1 MGCTQN
7 KATSTV
13 RIQKRIQQ
21 VKVKPGM
28 FVEEKGDLFAYE
40 YELGEN
46 LGSGAFSAVYKC
58 IEKSSGKTRAV
69 KIVKKQGLS
78 KQHTNNSN
86 KLQEIQVL
94 KLLDHPNI
102 IKIYKGFEDSK
113 NFYIVMEYCEG
124 GELFKTL
131 LNKHY
136 FTENEAAKIMYQL
149 LASVSYYHSKNVIHR
164 DLKPENILIEG
175 KAEELFIKISDF
187 GNSVIYDLHTKI
199 SGIFG
204 SLYYLA
210 PEVLDNKYNEKCDE

>member
-13 RIQKRIQQ
+13 RIQKIIQQ

-124 GELFKTL
+124 GELFNSSKFGFQGVNFLNSNL
-131 LNKHY
+131 LIHCNLC
-136 FTENEAAKIMYQL
+136 FEG
-149 LASVSYYHSKNVIHR
+149 VSFFEFLS
-164 DLKPENILIEG
+164 
-175 KAEELFIKISDF
+175 
-187 GNSVIYDLHTKI
+187 
-199 SGIFG
+199 
-204 SLYYLA
+204 
-210 PEVLDNKYNEKCDE
+210 